1 MVILANVKDVLKIG
15 FAYTG
20 VVVGAGFS
28 TGQEI
33 LQFFTNNGYI
43 SIIAVLLSGF
53 LILFTGKWTAD
64 VGYDLEAESH
74 VDSIMNTF
82 GPFFG
87 RLIDYILAFFLYG
100 VAVIMIAGAGSTF
113 YESFGTPPW
122 LGSLILVIAV
132 YITLNLN
139 FNKIVI
145 ALGVVT
151 PYLLVVVIII
161 ALVTYFNSPMPL
173 SEADRFAK
181 PELTVDGA
189 WWWDAITYSGFTI
202 AVAFSF
208 LTMMGADSKSR
219 KVAGYGGIAGSIII
233 LVLMLMINLGILSR
247 LDAVNDVEL
256 PMLLLGGEIHP
267 ALGILLGIAMLLVIY
282 NTAVGMLYPFLIRF
296 LAPKSRGYSILLP
309 VSLVLGYI
317 LSFAGF
323 ADLVGTVYPVM
334 GYVGLLLGAGLF
346 VKWIALLGNKKNRT
360 RV

>member
-1 MVILANVKDVLKIG
+1 MTNMKDILKIG

-33 LQFFTNNGYI
+33 LQFFTNNGFI
-43 SIIAVLLSGF
+43 SIFAVILSGF

-64 VGYDLEAESH
+64 VGYDLESESH
-74 VDSIMNTF
+74 VDSIMNIF
-82 GPFFG
+82 GNLFG
-87 RLIDYILAFFLYG
+87 RIIDYILAFFLYG
-100 VAVIMIAGAGSTF
+100 VGIIMIAGAGSTF

-145 ALGVVT
+145 ALGAVT
-151 PYLLVVVIII
+151 PYLLGVVIII
-161 ALVTYFNSPMPL
+161 ALITFFNSSLPL
-173 SEADRFAK
+173 SEVDQFAK
-181 PELTVDGA
+181 PERTVDGS

-208 LTMMGADSKSR
+208 LTMMGSDSKSR
-219 KVAGYGGIAGSIII
+219 KIAGYGGIVGSIII
-233 LVLMLMINLGILSR
+233 LILMMLINLGILSR
-247 LDAVNDVEL
+247 LDAVNEVAL
-256 PMLLLGGEIHP
+256 PMLLLGNEIHP
-267 ALGILLGIAMLLVIY
+267 VLGVLLGVAMLLVIY

-296 LAPKSRGYSILLP
+296 FSPKSKSYNVLLP
-309 VSLVLGYI
+309 LSLILGYI

-323 ADLVGTVYPVM
+323 AELVGTVYPVM
-334 GYVGLLLGAGLF
+334 GYVGLILGIGLF
-346 VKWIALLGNKKNRT
+346 IKWIALFGNRKNRKK
-360 RV
+360 V

>member
-1 MVILANVKDVLKIG
+1 MVNIKDVLKIG

-33 LQFFTNNGYI
+33 LQFFTNNGFI
-43 SIIAVLLSGF
+43 SVFAVLLSG
-53 LILFTGKWTAD
+53 LLLLFTGKWTAD
-64 VGYDLEAESH
+64 VGYDLKSESH
-74 VDSIMNTF
+74 VESIMNIF
-82 GPFFG
+82 GPVFG
-87 RLIDYILAFFLYG
+87 KIIDYILAFFLYG

-122 LGSLILVIAV
+122 LGALLLVIAV

-145 ALGVVT
+145 VLGAVT
-151 PYLLVVVIII
+151 PYLLGVVIII
-161 ALVTYFNSPMPL
+161 AVITYFNSPL
-173 SEADRFAK
+173 ALTEADQFAK
-181 PELTVDGA
+181 PELTVNGA

-208 LTMMGADSKSR
+208 LTMMGSDSKSR
-219 KVAGYGGIAGSIII
+219 KTAGYGGIAGSIII
-233 LVLMLMINLGILSR
+233 LILMLLINTGILSR
-247 LDAVNDVEL
+247 LDAVNDVAL
-256 PMLLLGGEIHP
+256 PMLLLGNEIHP
-267 ALGILLGIAMLLVIY
+267 LLGILLGIAMLLVIY

-296 LAPKSRGYSILLP
+296 FTPKSNGYNILLP
-309 VSLVLGYI
+309 LSLILGYI

-334 GYVGLLLGAGLF
+334 GYLGLILGAGLF
-346 VKWIALLGNKKNRT
+346 IKWIALMGNKKNRSK
-360 RV
+360 VQ

>member
-1 MVILANVKDVLKIG
+1 MANVKDILKIG

-33 LQFFTNNGYI
+33 LQFFTNNGFI
-43 SIIAVLLSGF
+43 SIFAVLLSGF

-64 VGYDLEAESH
+64 VGYDLESESH
-74 VDSIMNTF
+74 VDSIMNIF
-82 GPFFG
+82 GPLFG
-87 RLIDYILAFFLYG
+87 RLIDYILVFFLYG

-122 LGSLILVIAV
+122 LGAIILVVVV

-139 FNKIVI
+139 FSKIVI
-145 ALGVVT
+145 ALGAVT
-151 PYLLVVVIII
+151 PYLLGVVIII
-161 ALVTYFNSPMPL
+161 SLITYFNSSMPL
-173 SEADRFAK
+173 SEADQFAK
-181 PELTVDGA
+181 PELTVEGA

-208 LTMMGADSKSR
+208 LTMMGSDSKSR
-219 KVAGYGGIAGSIII
+219 KIAGYGGIAGSVII
-233 LVLMLMINLGILSR
+233 LVLMLLINLGILSK
-247 LDAVNDVEL
+247 LEAVNEVAL
-256 PMLLLGGEIHP
+256 PMLLLGNEIHP
-267 ALGILLGIAMLLVIY
+267 ALGVLLGIAMLLVIY

-296 LAPKSRGYSILLP
+296 FAPKSKGYNVLLP
-309 VSLVLGYI
+309 LSLILGYI

-346 VKWIALLGNKKNRT
+346 IKWIALMGNRKNRKK
-360 RV
+360 V